1 VAGLSPQEALPG
13 FATALDEEAMKGY
26 LQEALFGSDPAGYTV
41 ERCTPRRPRYIPG
54 EYCILRYHCEARNGA
69 SGAVVEPTV
78 MARVFPDQ
86 GTCAA
91 YMSEKLAPLV
101 TRMRGRPE
109 VAAFAAPATV
119 IEPLNMVVHV
129 WPIDGE
135 LPTLVEATDR
145 GRMIEVFREAL
156 PETLEQPFNVQDCQ
170 IELVSY
176 RRRARC
182 VLRYTVTGKAAGSDE
197 TRNLVVYGKVVGA
210 GKETLASPMIHALLD
225 QVRQRGDGYQFTLP
239 RSLGWRP
246 DLQLALLEA
255 SPGAPRQIR
264 RAIKWRLRGR
274 PPPPGAPPLEE
285 MLAICA
291 NVAATLHTSGLNVGP
306 VRTIDHDLAR
316 LGREIAMVRQFAP
329 EFGDRAGSWLERI
342 AALAGQSEPLELC
355 LNHGDFNHGQLV
367 FDGASGAL
375 LDLDTLCQA
384 EPAFDVGWF
393 LGNLRTHTEK
403 LRRSAS
409 VSSTLGG
416 ELAEWFLR
424 AYVTA
429 AGDRLKDDEHFRAR
443 TTLYEAITLLRV
455 ALRSHH
461 DFNEFRLDIATTL
474 LEERMSAIATHQ
486 LVNREGT

>member
-1 VAGLSPQEALPG
+1 MAGLSPQEALPG

-26 LQEALFGSDPAGYTV
+26 LQEALFGSDRPGYTV
-41 ERCTPRRPRYIPG
+41 KRCTPKRPRYIPG
-54 EYCILRYHCEARNGA
+54 ECCTLRYQCEARNGA
-69 SGAVVEPTV
+69 SGAVVELIV
-78 MARVFPDQ
+78 RGRLFPDR

-101 TRMRGRPE
+101 ARIRGRPE
-109 VAAFAAPATV
+109 VAAFAAPAAV

-145 GRMIEVFREAL
+145 GRMIEVLREAL
-156 PETLEQPFNVQDCQ
+156 PKTLEQPFAVQDCQ

-182 VLRYTVTGKAAGSDE
+182 VLRYTVTGQAAGGDE
-197 TRNLVVYGKVVGA
+197 TRNIVVYGKVVGA
-210 GKETLASPMIHALLD
+210 GKETLASPTIHALLD
-225 QVRQRGDGYQFTLP
+225 QVRRRGDRYRFTLP

-264 RAIKWRLRGR
+264 HAIKSRLRGR
-274 PPPPGAPPLEE
+274 PPPPDAPPLEE

-306 VRTIDHDLAR
+306 VRVIDHDLAR
-316 LGREIAMVRQFAP
+316 LGREIAIVRQFAP
-329 EFGDRAGSWLERI
+329 GFADRARSWLERI
-342 AALAGQSEPLELC
+342 AALAGQSEPLPLC
-355 LNHGDFNHGQLV
+355 LNHGDFDHEQLL
-367 FDGASGAL
+367 FNGANGAL

-393 LGNLRTHTEK
+393 LGNLREDIEK

-409 VSSTLGG
+409 VSSTLAE
-416 ELAEWFLR
+416 ELAEELAERFLR

-429 AGDRLKDDEHFRAR
+429 AGDQLEDGEHLRAR
-443 TTLYEAITLLRV
+443 TTLYEAIALLRLAV
-455 ALRSHH
+455 RGQH
-461 DFNEFRLDIATTL
+461 DFNEIRRDIATTL
-474 LEERMSAIATHQ
+474 LEERMS
-486 LVNREGT
+486 